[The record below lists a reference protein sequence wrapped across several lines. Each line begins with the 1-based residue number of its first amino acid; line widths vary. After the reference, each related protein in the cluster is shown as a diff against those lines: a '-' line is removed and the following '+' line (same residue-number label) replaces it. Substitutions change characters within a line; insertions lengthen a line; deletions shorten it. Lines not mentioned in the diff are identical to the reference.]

1 MINKFNQI
9 YKEKCTSGVEKPIE
23 QAFNQLK
30 LENETEVDMIVE
42 SEILSAPARHLKNV
56 QKTWLKTPDMDVVD
70 SLPRHRRY
78 IEGLGQFYK
87 PDINAVQAIVLEIG
101 KMRE

>member
-9 YKEKCTSGVEKPIE
+9 YKEKYTSGVEKPKE
-23 QAFNQLK
+23 QTFNQLK
-30 LENETEVDMIVE
+30 MENESEVDMIVE

-70 SLPRHRRY
+70 GHPRHCRY
-78 IEGLGQFYK
+78 IEGLCQFYN
-87 PDINAVQAIVLEIG
+87 PDINAGQL
-101 KMRE
+101 